1 MTDIKTVG
9 IVGAGVIGAGW
20 AARALA
26 RGYDVIA
33 SDPGPDAAEIL
44 KGKIANAW
52 PALVNIGWAKTP
64 TPPDIRFTTDLAELA
79 RESDFIQ
86 ESAPERIDLKQ
97 KVHRELSA
105 SARPDVIIGSSSS
118 GLLPSEIQDGCTNP
132 ERILI
137 GHPFNPVYLLPLC
150 ELVAGKRTS
159 EDAIARA
166 DEFYKSLGMHTL
178 RVRKEVD
185 AYLADR
191 LQEAIWRE
199 CLHLIDEGVATTG
212 DLDDAIVYGPGIRW
226 AFQGIFHTYT
236 LAGGDNGMRHFME
249 QFGPAL
255 KLPWTKLEAPELT
268 DTLIDR
274 IVEGC
279 DERRAGRSISELEQ
293 RRDKALIAI
302 MQTLRPLGLGSGIT
316 MAEDEAR
323 RLTANP
329 VESWSAGDEIA
340 APLELYASQVEP
352 AWVDYNGHMSES
364 SYLEAFG
371 WASDALFRYV
381 GIDEAYRVAGKSFY
395 TVETHI
401 NYFKEAGVGEPLT
414 FRTQLLGVD
423 DKRLHFF
430 HTMVHGRTGDLLA
443 TTEQMLLHVD
453 MNASKAAPIEPAV
466 REALEAIMAAHRTME
481 VPEQVGRRM
490 AMPERVGN
498 GG

>member
-1 MTDIKTVG
+1 MADIKTVG

-33 SDPGPDAAEIL
+33 SDPGPNAEEIL

-52 PALVNIGWAKTP
+52 PALINIGWAKTP
-64 TPPDIRFTTDLAELA
+64 EPPAIRFTTDLAELA

-86 ESAPERIDLKQ
+86 ESAPEVIEIKQ
-97 KVHRELSA
+97 KVHKELTANS
-105 SARPDVIIGSSSS
+105 RPDVIIGSSSS
-118 GLLPSEIQDGCTNP
+118 GLLPSEIQEGCTHP

-150 ELVAGKRTS
+150 ELVAGKQTS
-159 EDAIARA
+159 EDYIAKA
-166 DEFYKSLGMHTL
+166 DAFYKSLGMHTL

-191 LQEAIWRE
+191 LQEALWRE

-226 AFQGIFHTYT
+226 AFMGPFRTYT
-236 LAGGDNGMRHFME
+236 LAGGDAGMRHFMA

-268 DTLIDR
+268 DGLIDR

-279 DERRAGRSISELEQ
+279 EDQMGDFTIKGLEQ
-293 RRDKALIAI
+293 LRDKALIAI
-302 MQTLRPLGLGSGIT
+302 MQTLRPLGLGSGNT

-323 RLTANP
+323 MLTATP
-329 VESWSAGDEIA
+329 AVAWKAGDEIG
-340 APLELYASQVEP
+340 APLKLYESHVEP
-352 AWVDYNGHMSES
+352 KWVDYNGHMSEA

-371 WASDALFRYV
+371 WGSDALFRYV
-381 GIDEAYRVAGKSFY
+381 GIDEAYRASGKSFY

-401 NYFKEAGVGEPLT
+401 NYFKEVGVGEP
-414 FRTQLLGVD
+414 FRVETQLLGVD

-430 HTMVHGRTGDLLA
+430 HTMYHGRTGEMLA

-453 MNASKAAPIEPAV
+453 MNASKASPISDGV
-466 REALEAIMAAHRTME
+466 RDALEAIMSVHRSME

-490 AMPERVGN
+490 AIPQKSAN
-498 GG
+498 GA

>member
-33 SDPGPDAAEIL
+33 SDPGPNAEEIL

-52 PALVNIGWAKTP
+52 PALIEIGWAKTE

-79 RESDFIQ
+79 AASDFIQ
-86 ESAPERIDLKQ
+86 ESAPERIEVKQ
-97 KVHRELSA
+97 KVHKELSTN
-105 SARPDVIIGSSSS
+105 ARPDVIIGSSSS
-118 GLLPSEIQDGCTNP
+118 GLLPSEIQEGCTNP

-150 ELVAGKRTS
+150 ELVAGNKTS
-159 EDAIARA
+159 EDAVARA
-166 DEFYKSLGMHTL
+166 DAFYKSLGMHTL

-191 LQEAIWRE
+191 LQEAVWRE

-226 AFQGIFHTYT
+226 AFMGVFRTYT
-236 LAGGDNGMRHFME
+236 LAGGDAGMRHFMS

-268 DTLIDR
+268 DALIDR

-279 DERRAGRSISELEQ
+279 EEQMGDYTIKELEQ
-293 RRDKALIAI
+293 LRDKALIAV
-302 MQTLRPLGLGSGIT
+302 MQTLRPLGLGSGKT

-323 RLTANP
+323 LLTRSFAERWTP
-329 VESWSAGDEIA
+329 GTEIG
-340 APLELYASQVEP
+340 APMELYTSRVE
-352 AWVDYNGHMSES
+352 AKWIDYNDHMSES

-371 WASDALFRYV
+371 WASDALFRFI
-381 GIDEAYRVAGKSFY
+381 GIDEAYRAAGKSFY

-401 NYFKEAGVGEPLT
+401 NYYQEAGVGEPLR
-414 FRTQLLGVD
+414 FETQLLGVD

-430 HTMVHGRTGDLLA
+430 HTMYHGRTGEKLA

-453 MNASKAAPIEPAV
+453 MNASKASPISDDV
-466 REALEAIMAAHRTME
+466 REALEAIMSVHRSME

-490 AMPERVGN
+490 AIPQKSSN